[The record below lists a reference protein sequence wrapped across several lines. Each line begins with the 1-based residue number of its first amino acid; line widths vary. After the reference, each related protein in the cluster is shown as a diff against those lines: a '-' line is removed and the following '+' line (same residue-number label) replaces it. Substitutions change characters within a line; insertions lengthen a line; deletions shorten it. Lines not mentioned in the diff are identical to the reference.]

1 MISLFANQI
10 LYPEAILRTS
20 VSIASNLITSVTY
33 LNLIIKKD
41 THLQNLLNLN
51 DIIEEVGIIKSFIEE
66 KNKLN
71 DNKSKTIDIC
81 LENLTQIL
89 SQLENT
95 VNNITLKIENH
106 NKLWF
111 HYFRSYNIDNESA
124 LIPILI
130 SKMKQ
135 RFEILIK
142 ISSAINK

>member
-10 LYPEAILRTS
+10 LYPEVILRTS

-33 LNLIIKKD
+33 LNSIIKKD
-41 THLQNLLNLN
+41 THLQNLLNLS
-51 DIIEEVGIIKSFIEE
+51 DILEEVGIIKSFIEE

-89 SQLENT
+89 SQLERT
-95 VNNITLKIENH
+95 INNITLKIENH

-111 HYFRSYNIDNESA
+111 HYFRYYDINYESK

-130 SKMKQ
+130 LKMKQ

-142 ISSAINK
+142 ISSAVNK